1 MVKASSQLKIPKCY
15 VLNGENGNSLGAG
28 RGGVRGHCSPVCLP
42 YYYYVK

>member
-28 RGGVRGHCSPVCLP
+28 RGGGQGALLP
-42 YYYYVK
+42 SMFAILLLC